1 MRRVAVV
8 AAFALCLTG
17 GLRLLAADEALVSP
31 GVPHPGTDQILW
43 VPTLVQAEAM
53 ARETG
58 KPIFLMGYVA
68 SWDGW

>member
-1 MRRVAVV
+1 MRPAGI
-8 AAFALCLTG
+8 AALALFCG
-17 GLRLLAADEALVSP
+17 GLRLLAADEAAFVNP
-31 GVPHPGTDQILW
+31 GVPHPGTDQIFW